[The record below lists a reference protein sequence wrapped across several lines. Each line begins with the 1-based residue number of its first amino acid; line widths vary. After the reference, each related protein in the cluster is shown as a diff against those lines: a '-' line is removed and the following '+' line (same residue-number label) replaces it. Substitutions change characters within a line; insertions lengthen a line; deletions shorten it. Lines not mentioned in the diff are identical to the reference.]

1 MTVRHRPARR
11 LLVVLTAALLTAACS
26 SPVPVA
32 TPVPTAAPRPSE
44 ADAESAIRAYLSAWR
59 ARDYEGM
66 YAMVAT
72 LDRPQVDAERFAAL
86 YRAFDAE
93 TEASGRSWVLG
104 AISPTS
110 LPPEPRPPDMIPTA
124 TPAPGASA
132 EPSTET
138 EPGVSPTAAPTPAYT
153 PPPPDTPVDGPVPA
167 LRAAVDLHIT
177 TNRFDEVNLKRSLVV
192 VRGAGGWQIRWTP
205 EQLMPGLTLDTELA
219 VARVAATRGR
229 IVSVDGTVWA
239 ENRDDGVRIYPQEWT
254 AGQTIGYVTPITADE
269 LTALEPKG
277 YREGDLIGRLG
288 LEYGADALLRGRP
301 GFTLFGTRP
310 DGGQV
315 TLLERPVQQGA
326 DLLITLRGDIQRT
339 ADAAIASYGGGA
351 GTAAIDPQSGD
362 VWALASAP
370 LFNPNSMV
378 LGTTLSGQPLTSTA
392 AQRFNQATL
401 GAYPAGSSFKP
412 FTLAAAL
419 KLGIVGPGTRMPCNG
434 TWTFSGFTFHNYE
447 DHSLGGS
454 VDLLQAMAFSC
465 NTTYMPLSINVY
477 NADQTALTDLIRE
490 FGFGQFTGINHI
502 VEESGILPDKLYFE
516 GVKRW
521 NGVYSPYGPF
531 DQIQLAIGQ
540 GSFLGTPLQLANA
553 YAAFGNGGVL
563 WVPRLVVEARLPN
576 GRVIEHTDPTA
587 NRRVS
592 LTQDELDYVIESL
605 KAVVNY
611 SYGTAYGAFR
621 GFGVQVGGK
630 SGTAETGGPD
640 PDAWFPAIAPAGGT
654 GAEISVA
661 TVLIR
666 VKLATGGSDA
676 APLVRR
682 VMATYFAN
690 KP

>member
-1 MTVRHRPARR
+1 MTQARPARK
-11 LLVVLTAALLTAACS
+11 LLVALGVLVLTAACS
-26 SPVPVA
+26 APAPSP
-32 TPVPTAAPRPSE
+32 TPYPTAAPRASE
-44 ADAESAIRAYLSAWR
+44 SDAEAVIRAYLSAWR
-59 ARDYEGM
+59 TRDYERMYGM
-66 YAMVAT
+66 IAA
-72 LDRPQVDAERFAAL
+72 LDRQQVDADRFAAL

-93 TEASGRSWVLG
+93 TEATGMSWVLG

-110 LPPEPRPPDMIPTA
+110 LPPEPRPPDLVPPA
-124 TPAPGASA
+124 TPAPSSDADPSSGAQ
-132 EPSTET
+132 
-138 EPGVSPTAAPTPAYT
+138 PGVSPTAEPTPAFT
-153 PPPPDTPVDGPVPA
+153 PPPPDTPVEGPVPA
-167 LRAAVDLHIT
+167 LRATVDLHFRT
-177 TNRFDEVNLKRSLVV
+177 DRFDAVNLKRTLVA
-192 VRGAGGWQIRWTP
+192 VRGADGWQIRWTP
-205 EQLMPGLTLDTELA
+205 EQLLPGVTTDMQLA
-219 VARVAATRGR
+219 VVRQAPTRGR

-254 AGQTIGYVTPITADE
+254 AGQTIGYVSPATADE
-269 LTALEPKG
+269 LTRLERQG
-277 YREGDLIGRLG
+277 YREGDVIGRLG

-310 DGGQV
+310 DGQQV

-339 ADAAIASYGGGA
+339 ADAAIASYAAGA

-378 LGTTLSGQPLTSTA
+378 LGTTLSGQPLSSSA

-412 FTLAAAL
+412 FTLGAAL
-419 KLGIVGPGTRMPCNG
+419 KLGIAGPGTRMSCNG

-447 DHSLGGS
+447 DHSLGSS
-454 VDLLQAMAFSC
+454 VNLLQAMAFSC

-477 NADQTALTDLIRE
+477 NANRTALTDLVRE

-516 GVKRW
+516 GTKRW
-521 NGVYSPYGPF
+521 NGIYSPYGPF

-563 WVPRLVVEARLPN
+563 WVPRLVIEARLPN
-576 GRVIEHTDPTA
+576 GRVIERTDPTVK
-587 NRRVS
+587 RQVS
-592 LTQDELDYVIESL
+592 LTQDQLDYLIESL

-611 SYGTAYGAFR
+611 PYGTAYGAFR

-630 SGTAETGGPD
+630 SGTAETGGPN
-640 PDAWFPAIAPAGGT
+640 PDAWFPAVAPAGGT
-654 GAEISVA
+654 AAEISVA
-661 TVLIR
+661 TVLVR